1 MPKRRNMHLLA
12 SHIIFQNA
20 YQLRN
25 HLTEAEQI
33 LWEYLKDR
41 KMEGVRFRRQHP
53 VFKFVADFYAHQLK
67 LVIELDGEHHA
78 QDAQKFYDLD
88 RTEIFSDY
96 QITVIRFSNY
106 EVYYHLDLVLEC
118 IRSKVIEMKKSK
130 GLG

>member
-1 MPKRRNMHLLA
+1 MHLLA

-78 QDAQKFYDLD
+78 QDVQKFYDLD
-88 RTEIFSDY
+88 RTEILSDY

-106 EVYYHLDLVLEC
+106 EVYYHLDLVLE
-118 IRSKVIEMKKSK
+118 
-130 GLG
+130 